1 MPMPNEYADMPML
14 DSVATSSARQRVLLA
29 RGLWLAVVAF
39 TATVFL
45 ASLPLYLA
53 QLQTLCAGASC
64 QYNQLT
70 PGQAKT
76 LGAIGLSVGEYAALT
91 VALICTMFVLC
102 LVVSALIV
110 WRRPNDW
117 MALLVALM
125 LVSLGPIIGAS
136 NLSSGPPLWQTFNQC
151 LTFLLTVLLVLVFAL
166 FPSGQFVP
174 RWMRWPIVVFLAAE
188 VPLTF
193 FPTTGLIPST
203 AVSQPSW
210 LITLVGLASVAL
222 AQLYRYRRVSTPLQ
236 RQQTKWVVLG
246 LAAPIAAL
254 VGGSVL
260 ALLFPAFGGQG
271 SLISLT
277 ANWSS
282 LALICVPL
290 SFGFAILRYR
300 LWDIDAIIN
309 KALVYG
315 SLTVLLAGVYAILV
329 VGLGSLAAL
338 ITGPVK
344 DEPVILVISTLVT
357 VALVQP
363 LRRRFQGVIDRRFY
377 RRKYDAEKTLA
388 AFSVALRNEVD
399 LNDLRTDLLTMVQ
412 ETMQPTHV
420 SLWLIRHPLHT
431 AVGSQ
436 TSRFAHKRIDAT
448 DTHGPE
454 PADALQ

>member
-1 MPMPNEYADMPML
+1 MQAPNEYAGMPNS
-14 DSVATSSARQRVLLA
+14 DDASSVRRRVLLA
-29 RGLWLAVVAF
+29 RSLWLAMVAF

-53 QLQTLCAGASC
+53 QLQTLCFGSSC

-70 PGQAKT
+70 PRQAET
-76 LGAIGLSVGEYAALT
+76 LGAIGLSVGDYAALT

-110 WRRPNDW
+110 WRRPDDW

-125 LVSLGPIIGAS
+125 LVALGPIIGAS
-136 NLSSGPPLWQTFNQC
+136 NLSSGPPLWQTLNQC
-151 LTFLLTVLLVLVFAL
+151 LTFLLTALLVLVFAL

-174 RWMRWPIVVFLAAE
+174 RWMRWLIVVFLAAE

-193 FPTTGLIPST
+193 FPTTGLMPST

-210 LITLVGLASVAL
+210 LVTLVGLAGAAL
-222 AQLYRYRRVSTPLQ
+222 AQLYRYRSVSTPLQ

-254 VGGSVL
+254 VGGSML
-260 ALLFPAFGGQG
+260 ALLFPALSGQG
-271 SLISLT
+271 SLISLA

-290 SFGFAILRYR
+290 SFGFAIFHYR

-315 SLTVLLAGVYAILV
+315 SLTVLLAGVYAALV
-329 VGLGSLAAL
+329 IGLQSLAG
-338 ITGPVK
+338 ITTVHFADQPVA
-344 DEPVILVISTLVT
+344 LVISTLAT

-363 LRRRFQGVIDRRFY
+363 VRRRLQALIDRRFY

-388 AFSVALRNEVD
+388 AFSAALRNKVD
-399 LNDLRTDLLTMVQ
+399 LNDLRTDLLAMVQ
-412 ETMQPTHV
+412 ETMEPAHV
-420 SLWLIRHPLHT
+420 SLWLIRRPLH
-431 AVGSQ
+431 AG
-436 TSRFAHKRIDAT
+436 
-448 DTHGPE
+448 E
-454 PADALQ
+454 

>member
-1 MPMPNEYADMPML
+1 MQMSSDYADMP
-14 DSVATSSARQRVLLA
+14 DSANTSSARRWVLLA
-29 RGLWLAVVAF
+29 RGLWLAMVAF

-53 QLQTLCAGASC
+53 QLQTVCFGASC

-70 PGQAKT
+70 PGQAET
-76 LGAIGLSVGEYAALT
+76 LKGIGLSVDDYAALT
-91 VALICTMFVLC
+91 VALICAMFLLC

-110 WRRPNDW
+110 WRRPDDW

-125 LVSLGPIIGAS
+125 LVALGPIIGAS
-136 NLSSGPPLWQTFNQC
+136 NLSSGPLLWQTLNQC
-151 LTFLLTVLLVLVFAL
+151 LTFLLIMLLVLVFAL

-174 RWMRWPIVVFLAAE
+174 HWIRWPIVVFLAVE
-188 VPLTF
+188 IPLTF

-210 LITLVGLASVAL
+210 LVTLIGLAGVAL
-222 AQLYRYRRVSTPLQ
+222 AQVYRYRRVSTLLQ

-254 VGGSVL
+254 VGSSVL
-260 ALLFPAFGGQG
+260 TLLFPAIGGQG

-290 SFGFAILRYR
+290 SFGFAILHYR

-315 SLTVLLAGVYAILV
+315 SLTALLAGVYAALV
-329 VGLGSLAAL
+329 VGLSSLATLTTRESASR
-338 ITGPVK
+338 PVA
-344 DEPVILVISTLVT
+344 LVIATLAT

-363 LRRRFQGVIDRRFY
+363 VRHRIQGVIDRRFY

-388 AFSVALRNEVD
+388 AFSIALRNEVD
-399 LNDLRTDLLTMVQ
+399 LNDLRIDLLAMVQ
-412 ETMQPTHV
+412 ETMEPAHV
-420 SLWLIRHPLHT
+420 SLWLIRRPRH
-431 AVGSQ
+431 AS
-436 TSRFAHKRIDAT
+436 
-448 DTHGPE
+448 E
-454 PADALQ
+454 

>member
-1 MPMPNEYADMPML
+1 MQAPNEYAGMPNS
-14 DSVATSSARQRVLLA
+14 DDASSVRRRVLLA
-29 RGLWLAVVAF
+29 RSLWLATVAF

-53 QLQTLCAGASC
+53 QLQTLCFGSSC

-70 PGQAKT
+70 PGQAET
-76 LGAIGLSVGEYAALT
+76 LGAIGLSVGDYAALT

-110 WRRPNDW
+110 WRRPDDW

-125 LVSLGPIIGAS
+125 LVALGPIIGAS
-136 NLSSGPPLWQTFNQC
+136 NLSSGPPLWQTLNQC
-151 LTFLLTVLLVLVFAL
+151 LTFLLTALLVLVFAL

-174 RWMRWPIVVFLAAE
+174 RWMRWLIVVFLAAE

-193 FPTTGLIPST
+193 FPTTGLMPST

-210 LITLVGLASVAL
+210 LVTLVGLAGVAL
-222 AQLYRYRRVSTPLQ
+222 AQLYRYRSVSTPLQ

-254 VGGSVL
+254 VGGSML
-260 ALLFPAFGGQG
+260 ALLFPALSGQG
-271 SLISLT
+271 SLISLA

-290 SFGFAILRYR
+290 SFGFAIFHYR

-315 SLTVLLAGVYAILV
+315 SLTVLLAGVYAALV
-329 VGLGSLAAL
+329 IGLQSLAG
-338 ITGPVK
+338 ITTVHFADQPVA
-344 DEPVILVISTLVT
+344 LVISTLAT

-363 LRRRFQGVIDRRFY
+363 VRRRLQALIDRRFY

-388 AFSVALRNEVD
+388 AFSAALRNKVD
-399 LNDLRTDLLTMVQ
+399 LNDLRTDLLAMVQ
-412 ETMQPTHV
+412 ETMEPAHV
-420 SLWLIRHPLHT
+420 SLWLIRRPLH
-431 AVGSQ
+431 AG
-436 TSRFAHKRIDAT
+436 
-448 DTHGPE
+448 E
-454 PADALQ
+454 

>member
-1 MPMPNEYADMPML
+1 MQAPNEYADMPMP
-14 DSVATSSARQRVLLA
+14 DSASVSSARRRVLLA
-29 RGLWLAVVAF
+29 RGLWLAVVVF
-39 TATVFL
+39 IVTVFL
-45 ASLPLYLA
+45 GSLPLYLA
-53 QLQTLCAGASC
+53 QLQTLCFGSSC

-70 PGQAKT
+70 PGQEET
-76 LGAIGLSVGEYAALT
+76 LGAIGLSVGDYAALT
-91 VALICTMFVLC
+91 VALICAMFVLC

-110 WRRPNDW
+110 WRRPDDW

-125 LVSLGPIIGAS
+125 LVALGPIIGAS
-136 NLSSGPPLWQTFNQC
+136 NLSSGPPLWQTLNQC

-166 FPSGQFVP
+166 FPSGRFVP

-193 FPTTGLIPST
+193 FPTTGLMPST

-210 LITLVGLASVAL
+210 LVTLVGLAGVAL

-254 VGGSVL
+254 VGGSIL
-260 ALLFPAFGGQG
+260 ALLFPDLSSQG
-271 SLISLT
+271 SLISLA

-290 SFGFAILRYR
+290 SFGFAIFRYR
-300 LWDIDAIIN
+300 LWDIDTIIN

-315 SLTVLLAGVYAILV
+315 SLTVLLAGVYAALV

-338 ITGPVK
+338 TTGPVK
-344 DEPVILVISTLVT
+344 NEPVVLVIATLAT
-357 VALVQP
+357 VALIQP
-363 LRRRFQGVIDRRFY
+363 VRRRLQALIDRRFY

-388 AFSVALRNEVD
+388 AFSAALRNEVD
-399 LNDLRTDLLTMVQ
+399 LNDLRTDLLAMVQ
-412 ETMQPTHV
+412 ETMEPAHV
-420 SLWLIRHPLHT
+420 SLWLIRRPLH
-431 AVGSQ
+431 AG
-436 TSRFAHKRIDAT
+436 
-448 DTHGPE
+448 E
-454 PADALQ
+454 

>member
-1 MPMPNEYADMPML
+1 MPNTAD
-14 DSVATSSARQRVLLA
+14 TSSARRRVLLA
-29 RGLWLAVVAF
+29 RGLWLAMVAF

-45 ASLPLYLA
+45 SSLPLYLA
-53 QLQTLCAGASC
+53 QLQTLCYGSLC
-64 QYNQLT
+64 QYNQQT
-70 PGQAKT
+70 TGQAET
-76 LGAIGLSVGEYAALT
+76 LKGICHSVDDYAPIT
-91 VALICTMFVLC
+91 VALICAMFVLC
-102 LVVSALIV
+102 LVVSAIIV
-110 WRRPNDW
+110 WRRPDDS

-125 LVSLGPIIGAS
+125 LVALGPIIGAS
-136 NLSSGPPLWQTFNQC
+136 NLSSGPPLWQTLNQG

-174 RWMRWPIVVFLAAE
+174 RWMRWPIIVFLAAE

-210 LITLVGLASVAL
+210 LVTLVGLAGVAL

-254 VGGSVL
+254 VGGSML
-260 ALLFPAFGGQG
+260 ALLFPALSGQG
-271 SLISLT
+271 SLISLA

-282 LALICVPL
+282 VPLVCVPL
-290 SFGFAILRYR
+290 SFGFAILHYR

-315 SLTVLLAGVYAILV
+315 SLTVLLAGVYAVLV

-338 ITGPVK
+338 TTGPVK
-344 DEPVILVISTLVT
+344 NEPVVLVVATLAT
-357 VALVQP
+357 VALIQP
-363 LRRRFQGVIDRRFY
+363 VRRRIQGVIDRRFY

-399 LNDLRTDLLTMVQ
+399 LNDLRTDLLMMVQ

-420 SLWLIRHPLHT
+420 SLWLSRRTLH
-431 AVGSQ
+431 
-436 TSRFAHKRIDAT
+436 
-448 DTHGPE
+448 DTE
-454 PADALQ
+454 

>member
-1 MPMPNEYADMPML
+1 MPNSDDAS
-14 DSVATSSARQRVLLA
+14 SVRRRVLLA
-29 RGLWLAVVAF
+29 RSLWLAMVAF

-53 QLQTLCAGASC
+53 QLQTLCFGSSC

-70 PGQAKT
+70 PRQAET
-76 LGAIGLSVGEYAALT
+76 LGAIGLSVGDYAALT

-110 WRRPNDW
+110 WRRPDDS

-125 LVSLGPIIGAS
+125 LVALGPIIGAS
-136 NLSSGPPLWQTFNQC
+136 NLSSGPLLWQTLNQC
-151 LTFLLTVLLVLVFAL
+151 LTFLLTALLVLVFAL

-174 RWMRWPIVVFLAAE
+174 RWMRWLIVVFLAAE

-193 FPTTGLIPST
+193 FPTTGLMPST

-210 LITLVGLASVAL
+210 LVTLVGLAGVAL
-222 AQLYRYRRVSTPLQ
+222 AQLYRYRSVSTPLQ

-254 VGGSVL
+254 VGGSML
-260 ALLFPAFGGQG
+260 ALLFPALSGQG
-271 SLISLT
+271 SLISLA

-290 SFGFAILRYR
+290 SFGFAIFHYR

-315 SLTVLLAGVYAILV
+315 SLTVLLAGVYAALV
-329 VGLGSLAAL
+329 IGLQSLAG
-338 ITGPVK
+338 ITTVHFADQPVA
-344 DEPVILVISTLVT
+344 LVISTLAT

-363 LRRRFQGVIDRRFY
+363 VRRRLQALIDRRFY

-388 AFSVALRNEVD
+388 AFSAALRNKVD
-399 LNDLRTDLLTMVQ
+399 LNDLRTDLLAMVQ
-412 ETMQPTHV
+412 ETMEPAHV
-420 SLWLIRHPLHT
+420 SLWLIRRPLH
-431 AVGSQ
+431 AG
-436 TSRFAHKRIDAT
+436 
-448 DTHGPE
+448 E
-454 PADALQ
+454 

>member
-1 MPMPNEYADMPML
+1 MPMPNSNDTL
-14 DSVATSSARQRVLLA
+14 SVRRRVLLA
-29 RGLWLAVVAF
+29 RGLWFAMVAF
-39 TATVFL
+39 IATVFL

-53 QLQTLCAGASC
+53 QLQTVCFGASC

-70 PGQAKT
+70 HRQAET
-76 LGAIGLSVGEYAALT
+76 LKGMGISVDDYATLT

-110 WRRPNDW
+110 WRRPDDW

-125 LVSLGPIIGAS
+125 LVALGPIIGAS
-136 NLSSGPPLWQTFNQC
+136 NLSSGPLLWQTLNES

-166 FPSGQFVP
+166 FPSGRFAP
-174 RWMRWPIVVFLAAE
+174 RWMRWPIVIFLAAE

-193 FPTTGLIPST
+193 FPTTGLMPGT

-210 LITLVGLASVAL
+210 LVTLIGLAGVAL
-222 AQLYRYRRVSTPLQ
+222 AQMYRYRRVSTPLQ

-254 VGGSVL
+254 VGGSIL
-260 ALLFPAFGGQG
+260 ALLFPALSGQG
-271 SLISLT
+271 SLISLA

-282 LALICVPL
+282 VPLVCVPL

-315 SLTVLLAGVYAILV
+315 SLTVLLAGVYAALV

-338 ITGPVK
+338 TTGPVK
-344 DEPVILVISTLVT
+344 NEPVVLVIATLVT

-363 LRRRFQGVIDRRFY
+363 MRRRLQATIDRRFY

-399 LNDLRTDLLTMVQ
+399 LNDLRIDLLAMVQ
-412 ETMQPTHV
+412 EAMEPAHV
-420 SLWLIRHPLHT
+420 S
-431 AVGSQ
+431 
-436 TSRFAHKRIDAT
+436 
-448 DTHGPE
+448 
-454 PADALQ
+454 

>member
-1 MPMPNEYADMPML
+1 VQAPNEYAGMPNS
-14 DSVATSSARQRVLLA
+14 DDTSSVRRRVLLA
-29 RGLWLAVVAF
+29 RSLWLAMVAF

-53 QLQTLCAGASC
+53 QLQTLCFGSSC

-70 PGQAKT
+70 PGQAET
-76 LGAIGLSVGEYAALT
+76 LGAIGLSVGDYAALT

-110 WRRPNDW
+110 WRRPDDW

-125 LVSLGPIIGAS
+125 LVALGPIIGAS
-136 NLSSGPPLWQTFNQC
+136 NLSSGPPLWQTLNQC
-151 LTFLLTVLLVLVFAL
+151 LTFLLTALLVLVFAL

-174 RWMRWPIVVFLAAE
+174 RWMRWLIVVFLAAE

-193 FPTTGLIPST
+193 FPTTGLMPST

-210 LITLVGLASVAL
+210 LVTLVGLAGVAL
-222 AQLYRYRRVSTPLQ
+222 AQLYRYRSVSTPLQ

-254 VGGSVL
+254 VGGSML
-260 ALLFPAFGGQG
+260 ALLFPALSGQG
-271 SLISLT
+271 SLISLA

-290 SFGFAILRYR
+290 SFGFAIFHYR

-315 SLTVLLAGVYAILV
+315 SLTVLLAGVYAALV
-329 VGLGSLAAL
+329 IGLQSLAG
-338 ITGPVK
+338 ITTVHFADQPVA
-344 DEPVILVISTLVT
+344 LVISTLAT

-363 LRRRFQGVIDRRFY
+363 VRRRLQALIDRRFY

-388 AFSVALRNEVD
+388 AFSAALRNKVD
-399 LNDLRTDLLTMVQ
+399 LNDLRTDLLAMVQ
-412 ETMQPTHV
+412 ETMEPAHV
-420 SLWLIRHPLHT
+420 SLWLIRRPLH
-431 AVGSQ
+431 AG
-436 TSRFAHKRIDAT
+436 
-448 DTHGPE
+448 E
-454 PADALQ
+454 

>member
-1 MPMPNEYADMPML
+1 MPDSADM
-14 DSVATSSARQRVLLA
+14 SSAHRWIVLA
-29 RGLWLAVVAF
+29 RGLWLAMVAF
-39 TATVFL
+39 TATVFF

-102 LVVSALIV
+102 LVVSALII
-110 WRRPNDW
+110 WRRPDDW

-125 LVSLGPIIGAS
+125 LVALGPIIGAS
-136 NLSSGPPLWQTFNQC
+136 NLSSGPPLWQALNQC

-166 FPSGQFVP
+166 FPSGRFAP

-193 FPTTGLIPST
+193 FPTTGLMPST

-210 LITLVGLASVAL
+210 LVTLIGLAGVAL

-254 VGGSVL
+254 VGGSTL
-260 ALLFPAFGGQG
+260 ALLFPALGGQG
-271 SLISLT
+271 SLISLA

-282 LALICVPL
+282 VPLVCVPL

-315 SLTVLLAGVYAILV
+315 SLTVLLAGVYAALV

-338 ITGPVK
+338 TTGPVK
-344 DEPVILVISTLVT
+344 NEPVVLVIATLAT

-363 LRRRFQGVIDRRFY
+363 MRRRLQGVIDRRFY

-388 AFSVALRNEVD
+388 AFSIALRNEVD
-399 LNDLRTDLLTMVQ
+399 LNDLRTDLLMMVQ
-412 ETMQPTHV
+412 ETMEPAYV
-420 SLWLIRHPLHT
+420 SLWLIRRPLHM
-431 AVGSQ
+431 A
-436 TSRFAHKRIDAT
+436 
-448 DTHGPE
+448 E
-454 PADALQ
+454 

>member
-1 MPMPNEYADMPML
+1 MP
-14 DSVATSSARQRVLLA
+14 DSAEMSSARRRILFA
-29 RGLWLAVVAF
+29 RGLWLAMVAF

-53 QLQTLCAGASC
+53 QLQTLCFGSSC

-70 PGQAKT
+70 PGQAET
-76 LGAIGLSVGEYAALT
+76 LNAIGLSVGDYAALT
-91 VALICTMFVLC
+91 VALICAMFLLC

-110 WRRPNDW
+110 WRRPDDW

-125 LVSLGPIIGAS
+125 LVALGPIIGAS
-136 NLSSGPPLWQTFNQC
+136 NLSSGPPLWQTLNES

-166 FPSGQFVP
+166 FPSGRFAP
-174 RWMRWPIVVFLAAE
+174 RWMRWPIVIFLAAE

-193 FPTTGLIPST
+193 FPTTGLMPST

-210 LITLVGLASVAL
+210 LVTLAGLAGIAL

-254 VGGSVL
+254 VGESVL
-260 ALLFPAFGGQG
+260 ALLFPGLSAQG
-271 SLISLT
+271 ALV
-277 ANWSS
+277 S
-282 LALICVPL
+282 LALNWASVPLICVPL

-315 SLTVLLAGVYAILV
+315 SLTALLAGVYAALV

-338 ITGPVK
+338 TTGPVK
-344 DEPVILVISTLVT
+344 NEPVVLVIATLAT

-363 LRRRFQGVIDRRFY
+363 MRRRLQATIDRRFY

-399 LNDLRTDLLTMVQ
+399 LNDLRIDLLAMVQ
-412 ETMQPTHV
+412 ETMEPAHV
-420 SLWLIRHPLHT
+420 SLWLIRRPLH
-431 AVGSQ
+431 AS
-436 TSRFAHKRIDAT
+436 
-448 DTHGPE
+448 E
-454 PADALQ
+454 

>member
-1 MPMPNEYADMPML
+1 VQAPNEYAGMPNS
-14 DSVATSSARQRVLLA
+14 DDTSSVRRRVLLA
-29 RGLWLAVVAF
+29 RSLWLAMVAF

-53 QLQTLCAGASC
+53 QLQTLCFGSSC

-70 PGQAKT
+70 PGQAET
-76 LGAIGLSVGEYAALT
+76 LGAIGLSVGDYAALT

-110 WRRPNDW
+110 WRRPDDW

-125 LVSLGPIIGAS
+125 LVALGPIIGAS
-136 NLSSGPPLWQTFNQC
+136 NLSSGPPLWQTLNQC
-151 LTFLLTVLLVLVFAL
+151 LTFLLTALLVLVFAL

-174 RWMRWPIVVFLAAE
+174 RWMRWLIVVFLAAE

-193 FPTTGLIPST
+193 FPTTGLMPST

-210 LITLVGLASVAL
+210 LVTLVGLAGVAL

-254 VGGSVL
+254 VGGSML
-260 ALLFPAFGGQG
+260 ALLFPALSGQG
-271 SLISLT
+271 SLISLA

-290 SFGFAILRYR
+290 SFGFAIFHYR

-315 SLTVLLAGVYAILV
+315 SLTVLLAGVYAALV
-329 VGLGSLAAL
+329 IGLQSLAG
-338 ITGPVK
+338 ITTVHFADQPVA
-344 DEPVILVISTLVT
+344 LVISTLAT

-363 LRRRFQGVIDRRFY
+363 VRRRLQALIDRRFY

-388 AFSVALRNEVD
+388 AFSAALRNKVD
-399 LNDLRTDLLTMVQ
+399 LNDLRTDLLAMVQ
-412 ETMQPTHV
+412 ETMEPAHV
-420 SLWLIRHPLHT
+420 SLWLIRRPLH
-431 AVGSQ
+431 AG
-436 TSRFAHKRIDAT
+436 
-448 DTHGPE
+448 E
-454 PADALQ
+454 